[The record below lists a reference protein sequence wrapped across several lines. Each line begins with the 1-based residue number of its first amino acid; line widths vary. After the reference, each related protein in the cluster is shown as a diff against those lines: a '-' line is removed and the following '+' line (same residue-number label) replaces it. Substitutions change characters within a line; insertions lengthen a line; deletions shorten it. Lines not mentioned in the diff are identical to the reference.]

1 MYTPMKTASFFI
13 SLFVVATT
21 VVAQDAK
28 VFKTK
33 FSGPGKSLSMNIDA
47 KQLDMEGYSGD
58 EVIIEAK
65 DVPSV
70 PKDAE
75 GLRPLSATGVDN
87 TNLGLSVNTN
97 GNTLTITTVMKGK
110 TMYKIRVPKE
120 LGITIKKRHSCSCN
134 EEGMSIS
141 GMEGPLEI
149 NTNYEAITLT
159 DVTGPIVANSQ
170 QGKIKVVFNDKMSDK
185 PSSIITYGN
194 DVDVTISDKAKVL
207 FSISSTNGNMFTD
220 LDLKSYT
227 APEKAEGSS
236 AEKRAL
242 EEVAISQRD
251 ANRAA
256 VTVNGYASGT
266 GTSNR
271 SYPGQSTSA
280 TAPRSAYVWDG
291 NEWTAGTSVTNI
303 YSTNGVAFAWSDS
316 DKSLPKYVLNEPQT
330 KIMLRTT
337 HGNVYL
343 RKKK

>member
-1 MYTPMKTASFFI
+1 MYNSMKTVSFFI
-13 SLFVVATT
+13 SLFVFAHGL
-21 VVAQDAK
+21 VAQDAK

-33 FSGPGKSLSMNIDA
+33 FNGPGKSLSMNIDA
-47 KQLDMEGYSGD
+47 KQLDIEGYNGD

-87 TNLGLSVNTN
+87 TNIGLSVNAN

-120 LGITIKKRHSCSCN
+120 LGITVKKRHSCSCN

-170 QGKIKVVFNDKMSDK
+170 QGKIKVVFNDKIPDK

-227 APEKAEGSS
+227 ASEKAEG
-236 AEKRAL
+236 AAVEKRAA
-242 EEVAISQRD
+242 EEAVIAQRD
-251 ANRAA
+251 VNRA
-256 VTVNGYASGT
+256 VTVNGYSSGT
-266 GTSNR
+266 SSR

-291 NEWTAGTSVTNI
+291 NEWTTGTSVANI
-303 YSTNGVAFAWSDS
+303 YSTNGVGFAWSDS

-337 HGNVYL
+337 QGNVYL

>member
-1 MYTPMKTASFFI
+1 MYNPMKTASFFI
-13 SLFVVATT
+13 ALFVVATT
-21 VVAQDAK
+21 VVAQEAK

-33 FSGPGKSLSMNIDA
+33 FSGAGKSLVLNIDA
-47 KQLDMEGYSGD
+47 KQLDMEGYNGD

-87 TNLGLSVNTN
+87 TNIGLSVNAN
-97 GNTLTITTVMKGK
+97 GNTLTITTVMKGR

-120 LGITIKKRHSCSCN
+120 LGITVKKRHSCSCN
-134 EEGMSIS
+134 ENGMSIA

-159 DVTGPIVANSQ
+159 DVSGPIVANSQ
-170 QGKIKVVFNDKMSDK
+170 QGKIKVIFNDKMPDK
-185 PSSIITYGN
+185 PSSIVTYGN
-194 DVDVTISDKAKVL
+194 DVDVTVPDKAKVL
-207 FSISSTNGNMFTD
+207 FSISSANGNMFTD

-227 APEKAEGSS
+227 TPTKTEGSVE
-236 AEKRAL
+236 EKRAL
-242 EEVAISQRD
+242 DAVIAQRD
-251 ANRAA
+251 ADRT
-256 VTVNGYASGT
+256 VTVNGYSSSSGW
-266 GTSNR
+266 
-271 SYPGQSTSA
+271 GQSRTFSGSA
-280 TAPRSAYVWDG
+280 ASASAPSSVYVWDG
-291 NEWTAGTSVTNI
+291 KEWNANSNI
-303 YSTNGVAFAWSDS
+303 QTTNGLSYAWIDS

-337 HGNVYL
+337 QGNIYL

>member
-1 MYTPMKTASFFI
+1 MYNPMKTASFFI
-13 SLFVVATT
+13 ALFVVAST

-33 FSGPGKSLSMNIDA
+33 FNGAGKSLVLNIDA
-47 KQLDMEGYSGD
+47 KQLDMEGYNGD

-87 TNLGLSVNTN
+87 TNIGLSVNAN

-120 LGITIKKRHSCSCN
+120 LGITVKKRHSCSCN
-134 EEGMSIS
+134 ENGMSIA

-159 DVTGPIVANSQ
+159 DVSGPIVANSQ
-170 QGKIKVVFNDKMSDK
+170 QGKIKVIFNDKMPDK
-185 PSSIITYGN
+185 PSSIVTYGN
-194 DVDVTISDKAKVL
+194 DVDVTVPDKAKVL
-207 FSISSTNGNMFTD
+207 FSISSANGNMFTD

-227 APEKAEGSS
+227 GSTKTEG
-236 AEKRAL
+236 AGDDKRVVEDA
-242 EEVAISQRD
+242 VIAQRD
-251 ANRAA
+251 ADRDRT
-256 VTVNGYASGT
+256 VTVNGYSSSSGW
-266 GTSNR
+266 
-271 SYPGQSTSA
+271 GQSRTFAGQAASA
-280 TAPRSAYVWDG
+280 SAPSSVYVWDG
-291 NEWTAGTSVTNI
+291 KEWNANNI
-303 YSTNGVAFAWSDS
+303 ISTNGLSYAWLDN

-337 HGNVYL
+337 QGNVYL

>member
-1 MYTPMKTASFFI
+1 MFNSMKTASFFI
-13 SLFVVATT
+13 ALFIVATT

-33 FSGPGKSLSMNIDA
+33 FSGAGKSLVMNIDA
-47 KQLDMEGYSGD
+47 KQLDMEGYNGD

-87 TNLGLSVNTN
+87 TNIGLSVNAN

-120 LGITIKKRHSCSCN
+120 LGITVKKRHSCSCN
-134 EEGMSIS
+134 ENGMSIS

-170 QGKIKVVFNDKMSDK
+170 QGKIKVVFNDKMPDK

-194 DVDVTISDKAKVL
+194 DVDVTIPDKAKVL
-207 FSISSTNGNMFTD
+207 FSILSSNGNMFTD

-227 APEKAEGSS
+227 GAEKAEGT
-236 AEKRAL
+236 AVEKRAA
-242 EEVAISQRD
+242 EEAVIAQRD
-251 ANRAA
+251 ANRA

-266 GTSNR
+266 SSR
-271 SYPGQSTSA
+271 SYPGQSTSVS
-280 TAPRSAYVWDG
+280 APRSAYVWDG

-303 YSTNGVAFAWSDS
+303 YSTNGVFAWSDS

-330 KIMLRTT
+330 KILLRTT
-337 HGNVYL
+337 QGNVYL

>member
-1 MYTPMKTASFFI
+1 MYNPMKTASFFI
-13 SLFVVATT
+13 ALFVVATT

-33 FSGPGKSLSMNIDA
+33 FNGPGKSLVMNIDA
-47 KQLDMEGYSGD
+47 KQLDMEGYNGD

-87 TNLGLSVNTN
+87 TNIGLSVNAN

-120 LGITIKKRHSCSCN
+120 LGITVKKRHSCSCN
-134 EEGMSIS
+134 ENGMSIS

-159 DVTGPIVANSQ
+159 DVSGPIVANSQ
-170 QGKIKVVFNDKMSDK
+170 QGKIKVIFNDKMPDK
-185 PSSIITYGN
+185 PSSIVTYGN
-194 DVDVTISDKAKVL
+194 DVDVTVPDKAKVL
-207 FSISSTNGNMFTD
+207 FSISSANGNMFTD

-227 APEKAEGSS
+227 TPTKTEGSVE
-236 AEKRAL
+236 EKRAL
-242 EEVAISQRD
+242 DAVIAQRD
-251 ANRAA
+251 ADRDRT
-256 VTVNGYASGT
+256 VTVNGYSSSSGW
-266 GTSNR
+266 
-271 SYPGQSTSA
+271 GQSRTFTGSAA
-280 TAPRSAYVWDG
+280 TASAPAPSSVYVWDG
-291 NEWTAGTSVTNI
+291 NEWNANSI
-303 YSTNGVAFAWSDS
+303 ISTNGLSYAWLDS
-316 DKSLPKYVLNEPQT
+316 DKSFPKYVLNEPQT

-337 HGNVYL
+337 QGNVYL

>member
-1 MYTPMKTASFFI
+1 MYNPMKTASFFI
-13 SLFVVATT
+13 ALFVVATT

-33 FSGPGKSLSMNIDA
+33 FSGPGKSLVMNIDA
-47 KQLDMEGYSGD
+47 KQLDMEGYNGD

-87 TNLGLSVNTN
+87 TNIGLSVNAN

-120 LGITIKKRHSCSCN
+120 LGITVKKRHSCSCN
-134 EEGMSIS
+134 EDGMSIS

-149 NTNYEAITLT
+149 NTNYEAIKLT
-159 DVTGPIVANSQ
+159 DVSGPIVANSQ
-170 QGKIKVVFNDKMSDK
+170 QGKIKVIFNDKMPDK
-185 PSSIITYGN
+185 PSSIVTYGN
-194 DVDVTISDKAKVL
+194 DVDVTVPDKAKVL
-207 FSISSTNGNMFTD
+207 FSISSANGNMFTD

-227 APEKAEGSS
+227 TPTKTEGSVE
-236 AEKRAL
+236 EKRAL
-242 EEVAISQRD
+242 DAVIAQRD
-251 ANRAA
+251 ADRDRT
-256 VTVNGYASGT
+256 VTVNGYASSSGW
-266 GTSNR
+266 
-271 SYPGQSTSA
+271 GQSRTFSGSA
-280 TAPRSAYVWDG
+280 ASASAPAPSSVYVWDG
-291 NEWTAGTSVTNI
+291 NEWNANSI
-303 YSTNGVAFAWSDS
+303 ISTNGLSYAWLDS
-316 DKSLPKYVLNEPQT
+316 DKSFPKYVLNEPQT

-337 HGNVYL
+337 QGNVYL

>member
-1 MYTPMKTASFFI
+1 MYNPMKTASFFI
-13 SLFVVATT
+13 ALFVVATT

-33 FSGPGKSLSMNIDA
+33 FNGPGKSLVMNIDA
-47 KQLDMEGYSGD
+47 KQLDMEGYNGD

-87 TNLGLSVNTN
+87 TNIGLSVNAN

-120 LGITIKKRHSCSCN
+120 LGITVKKRHSCSCN
-134 EEGMSIS
+134 EDGMSIS

-149 NTNYEAITLT
+149 NTNYEAIKLT
-159 DVTGPIVANSQ
+159 DVSGPIVANSQ
-170 QGKIKVVFNDKMSDK
+170 QGKIKVIFNDKMPDK
-185 PSSIITYGN
+185 PSSIVTYGN
-194 DVDVTISDKAKVL
+194 DVDVTVPDKAKVL
-207 FSISSTNGNMFTD
+207 FSISSANGNMFTD

-227 APEKAEGSS
+227 TPTKTEGSVE
-236 AEKRAL
+236 EKRAL
-242 EEVAISQRD
+242 DAVIAQRD
-251 ANRAA
+251 ADRDRT
-256 VTVNGYASGT
+256 VTVNGYASSSGW
-266 GTSNR
+266 
-271 SYPGQSTSA
+271 GQSRTFSGSA
-280 TAPRSAYVWDG
+280 ASASAPAPSSVYVWDG
-291 NEWTAGTSVTNI
+291 NEWNANSI
-303 YSTNGVAFAWSDS
+303 ISTNGLSYAWLDS
-316 DKSLPKYVLNEPQT
+316 DKSFPKYVLNEPQT

-337 HGNVYL
+337 QGNVYL

>member
-1 MYTPMKTASFFI
+1 MYNPMKTASFFI
-13 SLFVVATT
+13 ALFVVATT

-33 FSGPGKSLSMNIDA
+33 FSGPGKSLVMNIDA
-47 KQLDMEGYSGD
+47 KQLDMEGYNGD

-87 TNLGLSVNTN
+87 TNIGLSVNAN

-120 LGITIKKRHSCSCN
+120 LGITVKKRHSCSCN
-134 EEGMSIS
+134 ENGMSIS

-159 DVTGPIVANSQ
+159 DVSGPIVANSQ
-170 QGKIKVVFNDKMSDK
+170 QGKIKVIFNDKMPDK
-185 PSSIITYGN
+185 PSSIVTYGN
-194 DVDVTISDKAKVL
+194 DVDVTVPDKAKVL
-207 FSISSTNGNMFTD
+207 FSISSANGNMFTD

-227 APEKAEGSS
+227 TPTKTEGSVE
-236 AEKRAL
+236 EKRAL
-242 EEVAISQRD
+242 DAVIAQRD
-251 ANRAA
+251 ADRDRT
-256 VTVNGYASGT
+256 VTVNGYSSSSGW
-266 GTSNR
+266 
-271 SYPGQSTSA
+271 GQSRTFSGSA
-280 TAPRSAYVWDG
+280 ASASAPAPSSVYVWDG
-291 NEWTAGTSVTNI
+291 NEWNANSI
-303 YSTNGVAFAWSDS
+303 ISTNGLSYAWLDS
-316 DKSLPKYVLNEPQT
+316 DKSFPKYVLNEPQT

-337 HGNVYL
+337 QGNVYL

>member
-1 MYTPMKTASFFI
+1 MKTASFFI
-13 SLFVVATT
+13 ALFVVATT

-33 FSGPGKSLSMNIDA
+33 FSGPGKSLVMNIDA
-47 KQLDMEGYSGD
+47 KQLDMEGYNGD

-87 TNLGLSVNTN
+87 TNIGLSVNAN

-120 LGITIKKRHSCSCN
+120 LGITVKKRHSCSCN
-134 EEGMSIS
+134 ENGMSIS

-159 DVTGPIVANSQ
+159 DVSGPIVANSQ
-170 QGKIKVVFNDKMSDK
+170 QGKIKVIFNDKMPDK
-185 PSSIITYGN
+185 PSSIVTYGN
-194 DVDVTISDKAKVL
+194 DVDVTVPDKAKVL
-207 FSISSTNGNMFTD
+207 FSISSANGNMFTD

-227 APEKAEGSS
+227 TPTKTEGSVE
-236 AEKRAL
+236 EKRAL
-242 EEVAISQRD
+242 DAVIAQRD
-251 ANRAA
+251 ADRDRT
-256 VTVNGYASGT
+256 VTVNGYASSSGW
-266 GTSNR
+266 
-271 SYPGQSTSA
+271 GQSRTFSGSA
-280 TAPRSAYVWDG
+280 ASASAPAPSSVYVWDG
-291 NEWTAGTSVTNI
+291 NEWNANSI
-303 YSTNGVAFAWSDS
+303 ISTNGLSYAWLDS
-316 DKSLPKYVLNEPQT
+316 DKSFPKYVLNEPQT

-337 HGNVYL
+337 QGNVYL

>member
-1 MYTPMKTASFFI
+1 MYNPMKTASFFI
-13 SLFVVATT
+13 ALFVVATT

-33 FSGPGKSLSMNIDA
+33 FSGPGKSLVMNIDA
-47 KQLDMEGYSGD
+47 KQLDMEGYNGD

-87 TNLGLSVNTN
+87 TNIGLSVNAN

-120 LGITIKKRHSCSCN
+120 LGITVKKRHSCSCN
-134 EEGMSIS
+134 ENGMSIS

-159 DVTGPIVANSQ
+159 DVSGPIVANSQ
-170 QGKIKVVFNDKMSDK
+170 QGKIKVIFNDKMPDK
-185 PSSIITYGN
+185 PSSIVTYGN
-194 DVDVTISDKAKVL
+194 DVDVTVPDKAKVL
-207 FSISSTNGNMFTD
+207 FSISSANGNMFTD

-227 APEKAEGSS
+227 TPTKTEGSVE
-236 AEKRAL
+236 EKRAL
-242 EEVAISQRD
+242 DAVIAQRD
-251 ANRAA
+251 ADRDRT
-256 VTVNGYASGT
+256 VTVNGYASSSGW
-266 GTSNR
+266 
-271 SYPGQSTSA
+271 GQSRTFSGSA
-280 TAPRSAYVWDG
+280 ASASAPAPSSVYVWDG
-291 NEWTAGTSVTNI
+291 NEWNANSI
-303 YSTNGVAFAWSDS
+303 ISTNGLSYAWLDS
-316 DKSLPKYVLNEPQT
+316 DKSFPKYVLNEPQT

-337 HGNVYL
+337 QGNVYL